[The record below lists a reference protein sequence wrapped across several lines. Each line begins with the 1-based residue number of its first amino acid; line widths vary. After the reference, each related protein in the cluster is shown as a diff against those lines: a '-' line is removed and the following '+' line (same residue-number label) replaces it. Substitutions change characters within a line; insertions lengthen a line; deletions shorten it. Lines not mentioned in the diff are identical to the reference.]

1 MIKRTLFFGNPA
13 YLSTKN
19 EQLVVSYPEEGKEK
33 KIVPIED
40 IGILVLE
47 NPQITLTNG
56 LITKL
61 IQNKA
66 AVVNCDKQHLPC
78 SILQP
83 LVGHTEQTER
93 FANQLTASLPLK
105 KNLWQQTVST
115 KITNQANH
123 LFRRSKNHKKLAR
136 WASVVKSGD
145 SGNHEAI
152 AAAFYWQNL
161 FDIEDFSRYRN
172 GIPPNNLL
180 NYGYAILR
188 AVTARALIS
197 SGMLPGVGIFH
208 RNKYNAYCL
217 ADDIMEPYRIYVDE
231 LVYDIVQTGE
241 NIEELNPFLKTQLLQ
256 IPALDVVIDDKLSPL
271 MVAMSRTTNSLQECF
286 AGLSRKILY
295 PDFQDSVLLSLPK
308 RI

>member
-19 EQLVVSYPEEGKEK
+19 EQLVVAYPEENIAIKT
-33 KIVPIED
+33 VPIED

-83 LVGHTEQTER
+83 LVGHTEQSER
-93 FANQLTASLPLK
+93 IRNQLNASLPLK
-105 KNLWQQTVST
+105 KNLWQQTVSS
-115 KITNQANH
+115 KIENQSQH
-123 LFRRSKNHKKLAR
+123 LFRRGKDHKKLAR
-136 WASVVKSGD
+136 WAGEVKSGD
-145 SGNHEAI
+145 VGNHEAV

-161 FDIEDFSRYRN
+161 FDIKGFSRYRH

-208 RNKYNAYCL
+208 HNKYNAFCL

-231 LVYDIVQTGE
+231 LVYEIVQSGE
-241 NIEELNPFLKTQLLQ
+241 NVEELNPLLKTRLLQ
-256 IPALDVVIDDKLSPL
+256 IPAMDVVIDDKVSPL
-271 MVAMSRTTNSLQECF
+271 MVAMSRTTNSLYECF
-286 AGLSRKILY
+286 SGLSRKILFPVY
-295 PDFQDSVLLSLPK
+295 E
-308 RI
+308 

>member
-1 MIKRTLFFGNPA
+1 M
-13 YLSTKN
+13 
-19 EQLVVSYPEEGKEK
+19 VSFPEEDKEEK
-33 KIVPIED
+33 RVPIED
-40 IGILVLE
+40 IGMLVLE

-93 FANQLTASLPLK
+93 FRNQLNASLPLK
-105 KNLWQQTVST
+105 KNLWQQTVSA
-115 KITNQANH
+115 KISNQAMH
-123 LFRRSKNHKKLAR
+123 LFRRGKEHKKLAR
-136 WASVVKSGD
+136 WATEVKSGD
-145 SGNHEAI
+145 TENHEAI
-152 AAAFYWQNL
+152 AAAFYWQNI
-161 FDIEDFSRYRN
+161 FEVKGFNRYQK

-188 AVTARALIS
+188 AVTARALIG

-208 RNKYNAYCL
+208 RNKYNAFCL
-217 ADDIMEPYRIYVDE
+217 ADDIMEPYRIYVDA
-231 LVYDIVQTGE
+231 LVYDIVESGE
-241 NIEELNPFLKTQLLQ
+241 KLEELNTGLKSELLK
-256 IPALDVVIDDKLSPL
+256 IPAIDVVIDDKVSPI

-295 PDFQDSVLLSLPK
+295 PVYD
-308 RI
+308 

>member
-1 MIKRTLFFGNPA
+1 MIKRTLFFSNPA

-19 EQLVVSYPEEGKEK
+19 EQLVVSFPEEDKEEK
-33 KIVPIED
+33 RVPIED

-93 FANQLTASLPLK
+93 FRNQLNASLPLK
-105 KNLWQQTVST
+105 KNLWQQTVSA
-115 KITNQANH
+115 KISNQAKH
-123 LFRRSKNHKKLAR
+123 LFRRGKEHKKLVR
-136 WASVVKSGD
+136 WATEVKSGD
-145 SGNHEAI
+145 SENHEAI
-152 AAAFYWQNL
+152 AAAFYWQNI
-161 FDIEDFSRYRN
+161 FDVNGFSRYQK

-188 AVTARALIS
+188 AVTARALIG

-208 RNKYNAYCL
+208 KNKYNAFCL
-217 ADDIMEPYRIYVDE
+217 ADDIMEPYRIYVDG
-231 LVYDIVQTGE
+231 LVYEIVESGE
-241 NIEELNPFLKTQLLQ
+241 KIEELNTFLKGKLLK
-256 IPALDVVIDDKLSPL
+256 IPAMDVVIDDKMSPL

-286 AGLSRKILY
+286 SGLSRKILY
-295 PDFQDSVLLSLPK
+295 PVYE
-308 RI
+308 

>member
-1 MIKRTLFFGNPA
+1 MIKRTLFFPNPA

-19 EQLVVSYPEEGKEK
+19 EQLVVSFPEEGKEEK
-33 KIVPIED
+33 RVPIED
-40 IGILVLE
+40 IGMLVLE

-93 FANQLTASLPLK
+93 FRNQLNASLPLK
-105 KNLWQQTVST
+105 KNLWQQTVSA
-115 KITNQANH
+115 KIGNQAMH
-123 LFRRSKNHKKLAR
+123 LFRRGKEHKKLAR
-136 WASVVKSGD
+136 WATEVKSGD
-145 SGNHEAI
+145 TENHEAI
-152 AAAFYWQNL
+152 AAAFYWQNI
-161 FDIEDFSRYRN
+161 FDVKGFSRYQK

-188 AVTARALIS
+188 AVTARALIG

-208 RNKYNAYCL
+208 RNKYNAFCL

-231 LVYDIVQTGE
+231 LVYEIVESGE
-241 NIEELNPFLKTQLLQ
+241 KLEELNTFLKAELLK
-256 IPALDVVIDDKLSPL
+256 IPAIDVVIDDKVSPL

-295 PDFQDSVLLSLPK
+295 PSYE
-308 RI
+308 

>member
-1 MIKRTLFFGNPA
+1 MIKRTLFFSNPA

-19 EQLVVSYPEEGKEK
+19 EQLVVSFPEEDKEEK
-33 KIVPIED
+33 RVPIED

-93 FANQLTASLPLK
+93 FTNQLNSSLPLK
-105 KNLWQQTVST
+105 KNLWQQTVSA
-115 KITNQANH
+115 KISNQANH
-123 LFRRSKNHKKLAR
+123 LFRKGKSYKKLVR
-136 WASVVKSGD
+136 WATEVKSGD
-145 SGNHEAI
+145 TGNHEAI
-152 AAAFYWQNL
+152 AAAFYWQNISN
-161 FDIEDFSRYRN
+161 IEGFSRYRS

-188 AVTARALIS
+188 AITARALIS

-208 RNKYNAYCL
+208 HNKYNAFAL

-231 LVYDIVQTGE
+231 LAFDLVSKGE
-241 NIEELNPFLKTQLLQ
+241 NISELTTLLKGELLK
-256 IPALDVVIDDKLSPL
+256 IPAMDVVIDDKLSPL

-286 AGLSRKILY
+286 SGLSRKILY
-295 PDFQDSVLLSLPK
+295 PVYE
-308 RI
+308 